1 MSPSCIPVNSQ
12 YFTMKKHLNAIGRG
26 AYSYDSRHDILFFK
40 IKERDYSTSL
50 EFDELVI
57 DMDTEGFIMGI
68 RLFDASQIL
77 RLDKESLSKIQ
88 GFEFSARAESG
99 VISVQLPG
107 SPPAGVP
114 IPSSRD
120 RISSAKRRER
130 LRTPKCCARSLNLD
144 FSL

>member
-1 MSPSCIPVNSQ
+1 MHSGKLPI
-12 YFTMKKHLNAIGRG
+12 FHHEKHLNAIGRG

-99 VISVQLPG
+99 VISVQLRFSAGRRAHPILQGQDFIREAPG
-107 SPPAGVP
+107 KIEDSEVLCTIA
-114 IPSSRD
+114 
-120 RISSAKRRER
+120 
-130 LRTPKCCARSLNLD
+130 
-144 FSL
+144 